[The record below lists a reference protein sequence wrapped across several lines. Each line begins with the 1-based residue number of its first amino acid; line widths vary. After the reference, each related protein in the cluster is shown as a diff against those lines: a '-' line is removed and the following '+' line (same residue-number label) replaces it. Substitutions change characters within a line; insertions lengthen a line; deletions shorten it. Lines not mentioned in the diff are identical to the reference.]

1 MGDGTCD
8 VCGEYS
14 HTAAWEDVRT
24 GPPSLSLQSWLQ
36 VGFQDRS
43 SILQFTKANIWGRP
57 MTADQLKSPTLA
69 IPAALQVL
77 LVLLGMAVLY
87 HQVSRGVSRRMQQRS
102 AGAVLT

>member
-1 MGDGTCD
+1 MTVPDLLPC
-8 VCGEYS
+8 VN
-14 HTAAWEDVRT
+14 APVRF
-24 GPPSLSLQSWLQ
+24 SLSLLQ